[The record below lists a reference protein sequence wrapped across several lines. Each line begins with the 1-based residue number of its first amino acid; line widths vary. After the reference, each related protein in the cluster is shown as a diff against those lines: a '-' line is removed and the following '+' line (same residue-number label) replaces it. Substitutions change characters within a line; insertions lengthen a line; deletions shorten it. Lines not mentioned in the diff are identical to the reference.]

1 MAIMPKGRP
10 SLVSE
15 TIAAVKN
22 SPREIFN
29 PYIFFCTFTW
39 SFSGVAKGFD
49 EGTVFSILLDPLS
62 L

>member
-1 MAIMPKGRP
+1 MPKGRP
-10 SLVSE
+10 SLLSE

-29 PYIFFCTFTW
+29 RYIFFCTFAW

-49 EGTVFSILLDPLS
+49 EGTASPSFRGPLS
-62 L
+62 TS